1 MKRIAIDTNVAI
13 AFLNNQEGI
22 KNSLRG
28 YDEIYLP
35 ITVCGEL
42 IFGAKNSAH
51 PIKNI
56 DRLGGLLEYG
66 IILNSNLQVAE
77 TYGGVRKQL
86 KEIGRPIPE
95 NDIWIAAIC
104 LANELPLMTF
114 DKHFSYVEGL
124 SVKSLSS

>member
-1 MKRIAIDTNVAI
+1 MKQIAIDTNVAI
-13 AFLNNQEGI
+13 DFLNNQRAVRNTLQE
-22 KNSLRG
+22 

-42 IFGAKNSAH
+42 IFGAKNSINFA
-51 PIKNI
+51 KNI
-56 DRLGGLLEYG
+56 ERLSGLLEYG

-77 TYGGVRKQL
+77 IYGDIRKQL

-104 LANELPLMTF
+104 LANELSLMTF
-114 DKHFSYVEGL
+114 DKHFTFIEGL
-124 SVKSLSS
+124 SVKS